1 MDCSKLSSYFGLNMI
16 YTTLKTVKC
25 VVLDVDG
32 VLTNGNIL
40 VTEEGN
46 QLRTFNVKDG
56 YAIQYAIKKG
66 LDVFVI
72 TGAKSEGVRARFEGL
87 GVKETFLGISDK
99 LSVLN
104 SLLEKYNYALED
116 VLFVGDDMPD
126 YICMQNVGVAVAPA
140 DAVEDIKQ
148 ISQYVSKFKG
158 GEGVVRDI
166 IEKILRLQ
174 GKWHV
179 DVLTTSV

>member
-1 MDCSKLSSYFGLNMI
+1 MI
-16 YTTLKTVKC
+16 YTKLKSVKC

-32 VLTNGNIL
+32 VLTNGDIL

-56 YAIQYAIKKG
+56 YAIQYAIKQG
-66 LDVFVI
+66 VDIFVI
-72 TGAKSEGVRARFEGL
+72 TGAKSQGVKLRFEGL

-99 LSVLN
+99 WTLLRE
-104 SLLEKYNYALED
+104 LLEKYDYNTEE

-126 YICMQNVGVAVAPA
+126 YVCMQKVGVAVAPA
-140 DAVEDIKQ
+140 DAVEDIKKV
-148 ISQYVSKFKG
+148 SSYVSKLKG
-158 GEGVVRDI
+158 GEGVVREI
-166 IEKILRLQ
+166 LEKLLRLQ

-179 DVLTTSV
+179 DVLTPSV